1 MRGKGAAKVW
11 QSKKKATPFA
21 PGTQA
26 HTKTSPEPHPLF
38 LRQTLVLSQK
48 VLVKGFPVIKE
59 LDSGNPFQLSGT
71 SLVIA
76 YHRGIIGI
84 DRVTEAI
91 N

>member
-1 MRGKGAAKVW
+1 MRSKEAAKVC
-11 QSKKKATPFA
+11 QSKKATPLA

-26 HTKTSPEPHPLF
+26 HTKTSPESHPLF
-38 LRQTLVLSQK
+38 LSRTLVLSQK
-48 VLVKGFPVIKE
+48 VLVKGFSIIKE

-71 SLVIA
+71 SLVIS